1 MLLSLYL
8 RWMAVKGRTMAE
20 ATVEGLQAELKAAQ
34 TALDEASKGQMSKED
49 RDRLTFLEG
58 DNKTL
63 IEARDKAKKER
74 DNAETARL
82 TEQGE
87 FKTLSEQLQVKVD
100 SLSGDITKRD
110 ETLAGY
116 QERDKKELDAL
127 LPNVPE
133 ALRAEVS
140 DESLPLAK
148 RLTLARA
155 LAGTKTKVPG
165 YKEPGEPGSNSI
177 TRQAFDALSPADK
190 SKHISDGGKIHD

>member
-1 MLLSLYL
+1 
-8 RWMAVKGRTMAE
+8 MAVKGKTMAE
-20 ATVEGLQAELKAAQ
+20 ATVEGLQEELKAAQ
-34 TALDEASKGQMSKED
+34 TALDEASNGQMSKED

-74 DNAETARL
+74 DDAETARL
-82 TEQGE
+82 TEQGK

-100 SLSGDITKRD
+100 TLSGDITKRD

-116 QERDKKELDAL
+116 HERDKKELDAL

-155 LAGTKTKVPG
+155 LAGTKAKVPG

-190 SKHISDGGKIHD
+190 SKHIKDGGKIHD